1 MTSRMAR
8 CLLRTLAL
16 VGAFLALAP
25 VAQAAQCGLPDA
37 SPWWIDFS
45 DGSVSFRDSVF
56 KHPGVI
62 AASTGAQ
69 APASLRAGGAQTVYW
84 YMHLD
89 AIVGSPEAPAAPEN
103 IPASAAQL
111 LAAAQSSSGCAT
123 PVIALNELAG
133 QDSPAPWSAGTT
145 AYRDNVLALATALT
159 TGGARPFLLIPG
171 TPHSPNVAGA
181 AAAWWQRL
189 AQVSDIVL
197 EVYAPA
203 PTIFAAG
210 SLLGSRALRVS
221 FRTALQSFLAISVP
235 AGKLGVMLGFQSG
248 IGYAGREG
256 LQPTNSWL
264 EVVKLEAL
272 AARQVASELGVQSVW
287 SWGWGT
293 FDSAGAD
300 ADKAVAA
307 CTYLWTRDPVL
318 CDALAQVDGDFN
330 GSRDEGQ
337 ILLAA
342 GVQCQ
347 VGPKD
352 TITTA
357 AIDRLTPL
365 ARGRQAALG
374 ALLVRNLVLGRRATQ
389 LAIRRQEAAIIYGRF
404 KNARGRYV
412 AALAARGATPD
423 VGRAA
428 IADGLKLQAI
438 ERGLHVPAPTAAA
451 VKAWRKAH
459 GGTRVRVVTS
469 SLAVGWLGGS
479 KHGVAVPGTDAPPQ
493 VLRARSGQR
502 LRVPTPQGIARI
514 TIGKALALRKA
525 AGADANPAVSALI
538 RATARDVAGATWLAG
553 AAAKA
558 LDTATCLGDQLPS
571 PAPQAIV
578 ARAPFLRPLR

>member
-1 MTSRMAR
+1 MAR

-16 VGAFLALAP
+16 VGAFLAIAP

-89 AIVGSPEAPAAPEN
+89 AIVGSPGAPAPAAN
-103 IPASAAQL
+103 IPAAAAQL

-123 PVIALNELAG
+123 PVIALNEMTG
-133 QDSPAPWSAGTT
+133 QDSPGPWSPGTT
-145 AYRDNVLALATALT
+145 AYRDNILLLVTALT

-171 TPHSPNVAGA
+171 TPNPPNVAGA
-181 AAAWWQRL
+181 AAVWWQNL
-189 AQVSDIVL
+189 AKVSDIVL
-197 EVYAPA
+197 EVYAAA
-203 PTIFAAG
+203 PKISAAG
-210 SLLGSRALRVS
+210 SLLGSRALRIS

-235 AGKLGVMLGFQSG
+235 AGQLGVMLGFQSG

-256 LQPTNSWL
+256 LQPTDSWL
-264 EVVKLEAL
+264 EIVKLEAL
-272 AARQVASELGVQSVW
+272 AARQVAGELGVHSVW

-300 ADKAVAA
+300 GDKAVAA
-307 CTYLWTRDPVL
+307 CTYLWTRDPLL
-318 CDALAQVDGDFN
+318 CDVLAQVDGDFN

-347 VGPKD
+347 IGTSA
-352 TITTA
+352 TISTA
-357 AIDRLTPL
+357 AIDRLSRL
-365 ARGRQAALG
+365 ARGRQAAFG
-374 ALLVRNLVLGRRATQ
+374 ALLVRDLVTGRTATQ

-404 KNARGRYV
+404 DNSRGRYV
-412 AALAARGATPD
+412 AALAAHGATPAI
-423 VGRAA
+423 GRAA
-428 IADGLKLQAI
+428 IADGIKLQTI

-469 SLAVGWLGGS
+469 SLALGWLGGS
-479 KHGVAVPGTDAPPQ
+479 KRGVALPGTDVPPQ

-502 LRVPTPQGIARI
+502 LRVPTPQGIAHI
-514 TIGKALALRKA
+514 TIGRALPLRKA

-553 AAAKA
+553 AAEKA
-558 LDTATCLGDQLPS
+558 LNTATCLGDQLPS
-571 PAPQAIV
+571 ATPQAIV
-578 ARAPFLRPLR
+578 ARAPLLRPLR